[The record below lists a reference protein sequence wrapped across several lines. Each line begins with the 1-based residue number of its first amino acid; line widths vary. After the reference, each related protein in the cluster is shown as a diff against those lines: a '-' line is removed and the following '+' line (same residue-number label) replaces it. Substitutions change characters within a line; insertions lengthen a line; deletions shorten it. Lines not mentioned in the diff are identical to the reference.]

1 MLLPAVY
8 HSEKENGSFKSELP
22 FFPRELQ
29 PMSKF
34 GQKPRSQLFMR

>member
-29 PMSKF
+29 PEF
-34 GQKPRSQLFMR
+34 QLEGESPLSFS